1 MKIKLNQMPKWKTKR
16 KIKKD
21 YQAKDLKNPFFRQKQ
36 TANKSKRFRRWPFVV
51 APVLAGVLA
60 WFFWAAPIWQL
71 KTVDIQGLTRI
82 DKTELENLARNRE
95 VNSRWLFFKERNIFL
110 FQEKELYSEITDKYN
125 FAQLEI
131 RKILPNK
138 LEIKISERPYAFIFQ
153 QGSEYNY
160 ASGDGYIIKEVVV
173 LEEDKAK
180 YSILENRSEVV
191 SIGSKNKLS
200 LKQEYLDFFFDLSSK
215 LAEHPDLPA
224 ERFIIDQEL
233 NSLTVKFKD
242 GPAALFNIKND
253 AGEQV
258 ADLALVKKEKIRD
271 NFSKTNYID
280 LRYGNRIFIN

>member
-1 MKIKLNQMPKWKTKR
+1 MPKWKTKR

>member
-1 MKIKLNQMPKWKTKR
+1 MSKWTVKR

-36 TANKSKRFRRWPFVV
+36 TANKSKRLRRWPFIAVP
-51 APVLAGVLA
+51 ALIGILA

-71 KTVDIQGLTRI
+71 KTIDIQGLTRI
-82 DKTELENLARNRE
+82 DKAELENIARSRE
-95 VNSRWLFFKERNIFL
+95 ANSRWLFFKESNIFL
-110 FQEKELYSEITDKYN
+110 FQEKELYSEIIDKYN

-131 RKILPNK
+131 RKLLPNK

-160 ASGDGYIIKEVVV
+160 ASGDGYIIKEVPVS
-173 LEEDKAK
+173 EEDKGK
-180 YSILENRSEVV
+180 YFILENKSQVV
-191 SIGSKNKLS
+191 SVGNKNKLS
-200 LKQEYLDFFFDLSSK
+200 LKQEYLDFFFALSGK
-215 LAEHPDLPA
+215 LAEHADLPV

-242 GPAALFNIKND
+242 GPAALFNVKNG

>member
-1 MKIKLNQMPKWKTKR
+1 MNKWVAKR

-36 TANKSKRFRRWPFVV
+36 TNKKGKGLRLWPFIV
-51 APVLAGVLA
+51 APILIGSLA
-60 WFFWAAPIWQL
+60 WFFWAAPIWQI

-82 DKTELENLARNRE
+82 DKVELENISRNRE
-95 VNSRWLFFKERNIFL
+95 ASSRLLLFKESNIFL
-110 FQEKELYSEITDKYN
+110 FQEKDLYTEIMDKYN
-125 FAQLEI
+125 FAQLEV

-138 LEIKISERPYAFIFQ
+138 IEIKISERPYAFIFQ

-160 ASGDGYIIKEVVV
+160 ASGDGYIIKEVPVS
-173 LEEDKAK
+173 EEDKGK
-180 YSILENRSEVV
+180 YFILENRSQVV
-191 SIGSKNKLS
+191 SISGKNKLS
-200 LKQEYLDFFFDLSSK
+200 LKQEYLDFVFTLSNK
-215 LAEHPDLPA
+215 LAEYSDLPA
-224 ERFIIDQEL
+224 ERYIIDQEL

-242 GPAALFNIKND
+242 GPAALFNVKND

-271 NFSKTNYID
+271 NFSETNYID